1 MPPGKGEI
9 KSNLISPQE
18 GRYEIKKKTPGI
30 HYPLEGIRE
39 IKNNAQIYTTQE
51 DIREIKNNLQ
61 IYITQEG
68 IGEIKNNS
76 QNSICF

>member
-18 GRYEIKKKTPGI
+18 GRYEIKKKNPGI

-39 IKNNAQIYTTQE
+39 IKNNAQIYTT
-51 DIREIKNNLQ
+51 
-61 IYITQEG
+61 
-68 IGEIKNNS
+68 
-76 QNSICF
+76 